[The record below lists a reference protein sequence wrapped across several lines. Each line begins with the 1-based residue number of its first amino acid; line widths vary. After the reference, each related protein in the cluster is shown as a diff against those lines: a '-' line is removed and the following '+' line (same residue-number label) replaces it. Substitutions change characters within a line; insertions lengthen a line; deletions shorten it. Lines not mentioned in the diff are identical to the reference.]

1 MKNTI
6 KVICIGHDYEY
17 EVRELL
23 KMFFDPNTT
32 EVVFVS
38 SKGHNNCDNKII
50 SGEILL
56 FTELSV
62 ENDRVIAISGIN
74 GKEQIAEIKLDNNDK
89 NEIKKLTK
97 RIVKKSIFKLLKKL
111 MGIKVPWGILTG
123 IRPTKIV
130 HDLLEKGLNGEK
142 ILSILIN
149 EYYIDNDKAM
159 LLLNIAKTEHKFV
172 YPIDETKISLYIG
185 IPFCPTRC
193 LYCSFPSN
201 SLKQSAHLIDGY
213 IDTLCKEIR
222 SVAELIRR
230 AGKKVQTIYI
240 GGGTPTTL
248 SISQFAR
255 IFDTIKYTIDLG
267 YLEEFTV
274 EAGRPDTIN
283 YENLMFL
290 KKENVTRL
298 SINPQTMNNLTL
310 RVIGRG
316 HTAGKLIESYKM
328 AVGTGFE
335 NINMDIIIGL
345 PGENGSS
352 VRYTMEQLQKLSPS
366 NLTVHTLAIKRAS
379 RLRETKGNY
388 SLPDQQETTAMLEI
402 ARGYAES
409 MRLEPYYMY
418 RQKHMVGNLEN
429 TGYAKPGHECIYNIQ
444 IMAEKQTIIALGA
457 GAVSKFT
464 FPTENRLERVPNVKD
479 LGHYIERIDEMIDR
493 KAKFMS
499 NSTPRPLYTPGEM

>member
-1 MKNTI
+1 MKSTI
-6 KVICIGHDYEY
+6 KVICIGHDYKY

-32 EVVFVS
+32 EVVFVDS
-38 SKGHNNCDNKII
+38 EGHNNCDNKNI

-56 FTELSV
+56 ITELRV
-62 ENDRVIAISGIN
+62 ENDRAIAISAIDE
-74 GKEQIAEIKLDNNDK
+74 KEQTVEVKLGNSDK
-89 NEIKKLTK
+89 NEIKRLTK
-97 RIVKKSIFKLLKKL
+97 RIVKKSLFKLLKRL
-111 MGIKVPWGILTG
+111 TNTKVPWGILIG

-130 HDLLEKGLNGEK
+130 HDLLEKNFSGEE
-142 ILSILIN
+142 ILSILTN

-159 LLLNIAKTEHKFV
+159 LLLNIAKREHGFV
-172 YPIDETKISLYIG
+172 YPIDETKVSLYIS

-201 SLKQSAHLIDGY
+201 SLKQSAHLIDSY

-222 SVAELIRR
+222 SVAGLIRQ

-248 SISQFAR
+248 SVSQLAR
-255 IFDTIKYTIDLG
+255 IFDTIKYTINLDH
-267 YLEEFTV
+267 LEEFTV

-283 YENLMFL
+283 YKNLMFL

-298 SINPQTMNNLTL
+298 SINPQTMSNPTL
-310 RVIGRG
+310 RIIGRG
-316 HTAGKLIESYKM
+316 HTAEELIESYKM
-328 AVGTGFE
+328 AVGVGFE

-345 PGENGSS
+345 PGEDGSA

-379 RLRETKGNY
+379 RLREMKENY
-388 SLPDQQETTAMLEI
+388 NLPDQQEITAMLKI
-402 ARGYAES
+402 TQNYAES
-409 MRLEPYYMY
+409 MGLRPYYMY

-429 TGYAKPGHECIYNIQ
+429 IGYAKPGYECIYNIQ
-444 IMAEKQTIIALGA
+444 IMEEKQTIIALGA

-464 FPTENRLERVPNVKD
+464 FPNENRLERVPNVKNPED
-479 LGHYIERIDEMIDR
+479 YIGRIDEMIDR

-499 NSTPRPLYTPGEM
+499 NLTSRPLYIPRGM